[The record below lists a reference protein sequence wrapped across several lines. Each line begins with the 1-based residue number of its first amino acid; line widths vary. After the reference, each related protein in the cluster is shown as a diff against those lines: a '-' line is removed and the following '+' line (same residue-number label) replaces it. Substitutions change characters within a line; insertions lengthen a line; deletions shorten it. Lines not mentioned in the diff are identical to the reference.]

1 MGRPMIE
8 KVYVPLDG
16 SQIADAAIQPGMQLA
31 RRARAPLVLMAARWP
46 DARDTTM
53 RSYLDAHVAF
63 LDGPVESWVIS
74 DHGAVEAIV
83 EAAAEPG
90 ALVCMATH
98 GRGALR
104 AAVLG
109 SVAQAVVREAS
120 DPLVLVGPEVDAE
133 WVLADRASIMV
144 GTDGSDGAQAG
155 AFAAAGIARA
165 IEASVELALVIQPVD
180 DPRRGL
186 PGRDRR
192 AIADLTS
199 LRDAVRERGV
209 HVDAVP
215 LYGFNAA
222 SLLID
227 HARERGSSL
236 IGVGSHGRSGVA
248 RIALGS
254 VSATIV
260 RNASMPV
267 LAAGPR
273 WADAR

>member
-98 GRGALR
+98 DGRGALR

-144 GTDGSDGAQAG
+144 GTDGSDGG
-155 AFAAAGIARA
+155 
-165 IEASVELALVIQPVD
+165 
-180 DPRRGL
+180 
-186 PGRDRR
+186 RR
-192 AIADLTS
+192 AAS
-199 LRDAVRERGV
+199 RPPASRERSKR
-209 HVDAVP
+209 
-215 LYGFNAA
+215 L
-222 SLLID
+222 
-227 HARERGSSL
+227 SSW
-236 IGVGSHGRSGVA
+236 H
-248 RIALGS
+248 
-254 VSATIV
+254 
-260 RNASMPV
+260 
-267 LAAGPR
+267 
-273 WADAR
+273 W

>member
-1 MGRPMIE
+1 MIK

-16 SQIADAAIQPGMQLA
+16 SHIADAAIQPGMQLA
-31 RRARAPLVLMAARWP
+31 RRASTPLVLMAARWP

-53 RSYLDAHVAF
+53 RNYLDAHVAF

-74 DHGAVEAIV
+74 DYGPVEAIV

-109 SVAQAVVREAS
+109 SVAQSVIREAS
-120 DPLVLVGPEVDAE
+120 GPLVLVGPEVDGE
-133 WVLADRASIMV
+133 WMLADGASIMV
-144 GTDGSDGAQAG
+144 ATDGSDGARAG

-165 IEASVELALVIQPVD
+165 IEASVELVLVIPPVD

-192 AIADLTS
+192 AIADLAS
-199 LRDAVRERGV
+199 LRDTVRERGV

-215 LYGFNAA
+215 LDGFNAA
-222 SLLID
+222 SVLVN
-227 HARERGSSL
+227 HA
-236 IGVGSHGRSGVA
+236 VNVA
-248 RIALGS
+248 
-254 VSATIV
+254 V
-260 RNASMPV
+260 P
-267 LAAGPR
+267 
-273 WADAR
+273 